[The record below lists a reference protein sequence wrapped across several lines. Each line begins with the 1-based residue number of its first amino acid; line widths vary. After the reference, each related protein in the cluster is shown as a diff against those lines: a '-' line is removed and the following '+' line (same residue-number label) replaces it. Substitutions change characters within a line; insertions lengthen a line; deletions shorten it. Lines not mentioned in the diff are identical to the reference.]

1 MRASLALQ
9 AGLLIASVVAAE
21 GLLQLASRMSPTV
34 ERRLAPPWE
43 VDQSVVPDERMVW
56 RGNPLRP
63 DHDRWG
69 YRNPDRPARADVV
82 ALGDSQTYGPDDPS
96 RAWPSV
102 LARRAGLI
110 VYNMALPGYGPG
122 QSLLQLDDALSLDPK
137 DLVVSVYFGN
147 DLYDC
152 FVLALRRSELTADP
166 AAATPALRAE
176 AEQLERR
183 QSLRSERI
191 QLFGA
196 GEAGD
201 PSTGASARSWASR
214 HVQLYRL
221 ARALRYRLSTAPA
234 INPMLSRDFA
244 RAAAAAAAD
253 SRHIVYPVEEGGW
266 RTILS
271 GPYRGQAQ
279 DARDPRIRLGFE
291 IMREAL
297 ARIAARARS
306 ARARLLVVLIPTKER
321 VFVARVG
328 VVDRYPGLREVVAD
342 ETRWRRDLIADLLA
356 RDIDHLDVLGH
367 LQAAPA
373 QPYYEDV
380 DGHPNEVGHEII
392 AAAVAERL
400 AGAGR
405 R

>member
-137 DLVVSVYFGN
+137 ELVVSV
-147 DLYDC
+147 
-152 FVLALRRSELTADP
+152 
-166 AAATPALRAE
+166 
-176 AEQLERR
+176 
-183 QSLRSERI
+183 
-191 QLFGA
+191 
-196 GEAGD
+196 
-201 PSTGASARSWASR
+201 
-214 HVQLYRL
+214 
-221 ARALRYRLSTAPA
+221 
-234 INPMLSRDFA
+234 
-244 RAAAAAAAD
+244 
-253 SRHIVYPVEEGGW
+253 
-266 RTILS
+266 
-271 GPYRGQAQ
+271 
-279 DARDPRIRLGFE
+279 
-291 IMREAL
+291 
-297 ARIAARARS
+297 
-306 ARARLLVVLIPTKER
+306 
-321 VFVARVG
+321 
-328 VVDRYPGLREVVAD
+328 
-342 ETRWRRDLIADLLA
+342 
-356 RDIDHLDVLGH
+356 
-367 LQAAPA
+367 
-373 QPYYEDV
+373 
-380 DGHPNEVGHEII
+380 
-392 AAAVAERL
+392 
-400 AGAGR
+400 
-405 R
+405 